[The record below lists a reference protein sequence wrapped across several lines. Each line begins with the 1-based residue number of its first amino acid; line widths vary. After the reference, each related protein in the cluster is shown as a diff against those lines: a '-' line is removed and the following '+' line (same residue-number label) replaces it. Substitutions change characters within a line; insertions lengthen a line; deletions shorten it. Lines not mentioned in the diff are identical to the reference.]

1 MKRKL
6 KAALAFSLVVLIL
19 AGIVAVSLMSGAQKI
34 DETLDNGKVLSAG
47 SAGNNIN
54 GKEYEQRYHR
64 I

>member
-54 GKEYEQRYHR
+54 GKE
-64 I
+64 